1 MCPNAGAGL
10 GCLAR
15 IQDARPAEDEA
26 MRSRRYTDA
35 ISPILEQVLYG
46 GSSVSMNVLT
56 LTAMLPADAHL
67 FQAQGLNHVI
77 LFKYPNFDASQGDE
91 DDFLGGDF
99 GSGDAPGERPV
110 ETGIY
115 IPNNAQEWEAG
126 GHAIY
131 LRARNSGTLLEEYF
145 GAEAVDRDAPHSD
158 FALLQ
163 LIDDIPSLD
172 AFLLKTCFEAKKIP
186 VDNRYWQIDEDEE
199 YQLRLLIRHRVEPI
213 VHKALNHGCRA
224 PVIER
229 FLEAI
234 WNPEMEEA
242 GHFVSAFGIDRGEAD
257 MIFSAWKGITYYE
270 YQLRRMAPRVRIILA
285 WLKSRQCIPFDLK
298 MHRPHDEQ
306 LLMHIERVG
315 RLMDATLLDI
325 RRVLTEYEQGFR
337 ALMAG
342 HPGLFRDFLRNIRS
356 RYWLLG
362 YCVSALTS
370 VVHVDSRCMKNN
382 PARHVPF
389 ETLKRLLRQFEV
401 ALDRRREQRVDL

>member
-1 MCPNAGAGL
+1 
-10 GCLAR
+10 
-15 IQDARPAEDEA
+15 
-26 MRSRRYTDA
+26 MRSRRYSDA

-46 GSSVSMNVLT
+46 GSSVSMNLLT
-56 LTAMLPADAHL
+56 LTDSLPADAHL
-67 FQAQGLNHVI
+67 FQAHGLNRVI

-91 DDFLGGDF
+91 DDFLGGDAW
-99 GSGDAPGERPV
+99 GISDTSRERPV

-115 IPNNAQEWEAG
+115 IPNDAREWEAG

-131 LRARNSGTLLEEYF
+131 LRSRNSGTLLEEYF
-145 GAEAVDRDAPHSD
+145 GAEAVDRESPRSD
-158 FALLQ
+158 LALLQ

-172 AFLLKTCFEAKKIP
+172 AFLLKTCFEAKKIA

-199 YQLRLLIRHRVEPI
+199 YQIRLLIRHRIEPI
-213 VHKALNHGCRA
+213 VHKALNHGSRA

-257 MIFSAWKGITYYE
+257 TIFSAWKGITYYE
-270 YQLRRMAPRVRIILA
+270 YQLRRIAPRVRAIIG
-285 WLKSRQCIPFDLK
+285 WLKSKDCIPFDLK
-298 MHRPHDEQ
+298 MHRPYDEQ
-306 LLMHIERVG
+306 LLMHIEQVG
-315 RLMDATLLDI
+315 RLLDTTLLDI
-325 RRVLTEYEQGFR
+325 RHVLTEYEESFR
-337 ALMAG
+337 TLMAG
-342 HPGLFRDFLRNIRS
+342 HPALFREFLRNIRS

-401 ALDRRREQRVDL
+401 ALDRRREQRADL

>member
-1 MCPNAGAGL
+1 M
-10 GCLAR
+10 
-15 IQDARPAEDEA
+15 
-26 MRSRRYTDA
+26 
-35 ISPILEQVLYG
+35 
-46 GSSVSMNVLT
+46 
-56 LTAMLPADAHL
+56 
-67 FQAQGLNHVI
+67 
-77 LFKYPNFDASQGDE
+77 
-91 DDFLGGDF
+91 
-99 GSGDAPGERPV
+99 
-110 ETGIY
+110 
-115 IPNNAQEWEAG
+115 
-126 GHAIY
+126 
-131 LRARNSGTLLEEYF
+131 
-145 GAEAVDRDAPHSD
+145 
-158 FALLQ
+158 
-163 LIDDIPSLD
+163 
-172 AFLLKTCFEAKKIP
+172 
-186 VDNRYWQIDEDEE
+186 
-199 YQLRLLIRHRVEPI
+199 EPI
-213 VHKALNHGCRA
+213 VHKALNHGRRA

-257 MIFSAWKGITYYE
+257 MIFSAWKGVTYYE
-270 YQLRRMAPRVRIILA
+270 YQLRRIAPRVRTIIA

-325 RRVLTEYEQGFR
+325 RRVLTEYEQGFH

-342 HPGLFRDFLRNIRS
+342 HPALFRDFLRNIRS

-370 VVHVDSRCMKNN
+370 VAHVDSRCMKNN

-401 ALDRRREQRVDL
+401 ALDRRREQRADL

>member
-1 MCPNAGAGL
+1 
-10 GCLAR
+10 
-15 IQDARPAEDEA
+15 
-26 MRSRRYTDA
+26 MRSRRYSDA

-46 GSSVSMNVLT
+46 GSSVSMNLLT
-56 LTAMLPADAHL
+56 LTDALPGGAHL
-67 FQAQGLNHVI
+67 FQAHGLNHVI

-91 DDFLGGDF
+91 DDFMGNDVWGM
-99 GSGDAPGERPV
+99 GDAPGERPV

-115 IPNNAQEWEAG
+115 IPNDAHEWEAG

-131 LRARNSGTLLEEYF
+131 LRSRNSTTLLEEYF
-145 GAEAVDRDAPHSD
+145 GPEAVDRESPRSD
-158 FALLQ
+158 VTLLQ

-172 AFLLKTCFEAKKIP
+172 AFLLKTCFEAKKIS
-186 VDNRYWQIDEDEE
+186 VDHRYWQIDEDEE
-199 YQLRLLIRHRVEPI
+199 HQIRLLIRHRIEPI
-213 VHKALNHGCRA
+213 VHKALSQGSRA

-242 GHFVSAFGIDRGEAD
+242 GHFVSAFGIERGEAD

-270 YQLRRMAPRVRIILA
+270 YQLRRIAPRVRAIIG
-285 WLKSRQCIPFDLK
+285 WLKSKDCIPFDIK
-298 MHRPHDEQ
+298 MHRPHDET

-315 RLMDATLLDI
+315 RLLDTTLLDI
-325 RRVLTEYEQGFR
+325 RRVLTEYEESFR
-337 ALMAG
+337 TLMDG
-342 HPGLFRDFLRNIRS
+342 HPALFRDFLRTIRG